1 MATRDYMNAY
11 GITQKMCIRDR
22 DSKGDWVW
30 NVGFNLSHVKNE
42 ILEMGGLE
50 ETISGQTINRIGNPI
65 GAYFGYKAIGMNEEV
80 TVTAVRVGSRAYP
93 SGLLYRDVYKRQEQY
108 QSN

>member
-1 MATRDYMNAY
+1 MWVLSAIVVGEWNVNYS
-11 GITQKMCIRDR
+11 

-50 ETISGQTINRIGNPI
+50 EAISGQTINRIGNPI
-65 GAYFGYKAIGMNEEV
+65 GAYFGYKAIV
-80 TVTAVRVGSRAYP
+80 CTVQKLIYSVLIQKGKSLNKMVW
-93 SGLLYRDVYKRQEQY
+93 LL
-108 QSN
+108 NWAILCMLI